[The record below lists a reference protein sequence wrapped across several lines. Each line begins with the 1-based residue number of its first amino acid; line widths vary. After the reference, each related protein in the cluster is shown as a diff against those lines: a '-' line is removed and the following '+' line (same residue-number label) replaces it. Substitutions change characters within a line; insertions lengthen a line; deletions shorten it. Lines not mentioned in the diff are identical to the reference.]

1 MKKEQQERIKEL
13 KDRKDLLQEYEDW
26 MKQIPDDKVDQLWE
40 KQEDGDLDH
49 LNYTR
54 SFFVER
60 ELPDKNDNEQ
70 YELERRTNSEQVQR
84 YAPV

>member
-1 MKKEQQERIKEL
+1 
-13 KDRKDLLQEYEDW
+13 

-54 SFFVER
+54 SFFEER

-70 YELERRTNSEQVQR
+70 YELERRTNSEQV
-84 YAPV
+84 

>member
-84 YAPV
+84 YEPV